1 MIRITDNTDI
11 KRMTTFGL
19 KAECGR
25 LIEYDTTDDLLELF
39 NRGML
44 KNVLPI
50 GGGSNLLF
58 TTGRYDGTILHCTDR
73 SVETGNPDAEG
84 MVTLKAAAGCVLD
97 ELCAMTCRQTLWGLE
112 NLSGIPGEAGGAAV
126 QNVGA
131 YGTEFKDVVTTV
143 HCFDITSGE
152 TTVLDNADCRYGY
165 RDSVFKHLKNPGSLV
180 VTGVTMKL
188 WTTPRP
194 RLGYAALASAFGNH
208 NPSGLTPMMLRDA
221 VLNLR
226 DGKLPSPTLT
236 GSAGSFFKNPVV
248 SAEFH
253 SEMQNRMNRNIP
265 GHVLHSGEV
274 KLSAAWLIDN
284 AGCKSFK
291 CGAAGVW
298 QSQPLVLVN
307 TDGTATGHDVVELEN
322 KIRHAVMEK
331 FGVDLIPEVIHI

>member
-1 MIRITDNTDI
+1 
-11 KRMTTFGL
+11 
-19 KAECGR
+19 
-25 LIEYDTTDDLLELF
+25 
-39 NRGML
+39 
-44 KNVLPI
+44 
-50 GGGSNLLF
+50 
-58 TTGRYDGTILHCTDR
+58 
-73 SVETGNPDAEG
+73 
-84 MVTLKAAAGCVLD
+84 
-97 ELCAMTCRQTLWGLE
+97 
-112 NLSGIPGEAGGAAV
+112 
-126 QNVGA
+126 
-131 YGTEFKDVVTTV
+131 
-143 HCFDITSGE
+143 
-152 TTVLDNADCRYGY
+152 
-165 RDSVFKHLKNPGSLV
+165 
-180 VTGVTMKL
+180 
-188 WTTPRP
+188 
-194 RLGYAALASAFGNH
+194 
-208 NPSGLTPMMLRDA
+208 MMLRDA

-253 SEMQNRMNRNIP
+253 SEMQKRMNRNIP
-265 GHVLHSGEV
+265 GHDLHSGEV

>member
-1 MIRITDNTDI
+1 MIHISDNIDI
-11 KRMTTFGL
+11 RRMTTFGL

-25 LIEYDTTDDLLELF
+25 LIEYDTTDDLRELF
-39 NRGML
+39 AGGML
-44 KNVLPI
+44 RNMLPI

-58 TTGRYDGTILHCTDR
+58 TTGRYDGTILHCTGR
-73 SVETGNPDAEG
+73 SVETMNPDAEG
-84 MVTLKAAAGCVLD
+84 KVAIRAAAGCVLD
-97 ELCAMTCRQTLWGLE
+97 ELCAMTCSRSLWGLE

-131 YGTEFKDVVTTV
+131 YGTEFKDVVITV
-143 HCFDITSGE
+143 HCFDIITGE

-180 VTGVTMKL
+180 VTEVTMQL
-188 WTTPRP
+188 WTTPHP

-208 NPSGLTPMMLRDA
+208 NPAELTPMMLRDA
-221 VLNLR
+221 VLDLR
-226 DGKLPSPTLT
+226 NGKLPTPAIT

-253 SEMQNRMNRNIP
+253 AAMQTRLNRNIP
-265 GHVLHSGEV
+265 GHVLPTGEV

-284 AGCKSFK
+284 AGCKSFR

-331 FGVDLIPEVIHI
+331 FGIDLTPEVIHV